1 MTTQLSQLKAKDIMT
16 PDVFM
21 AYEGWSIKRL
31 STFFINN
38 KISGAPVIASDH
50 TLVGVVTATD
60 MINFEGK
67 TDKEKSELVAEV
79 YAEFVGTTYDEETL
93 SQFSER
99 ADERCTVNKVMT
111 KNVIQV
117 DAEETISK
125 VADKMLAEGIR
136 RIFVTNEGVVSGVIS
151 TDNLLRVLTKLQ

>member
-1 MTTQLSQLKAKDIMT
+1 MTTPLSQLKAKDIMT

-50 TLVGVVTATD
+50 SLVGVVTATD

-67 TDKEKSELVAEV
+67 TDKEKSKMVAEV
-79 YAEFVGTTYDEETL
+79 YAEFVGTSYDEATVN
-93 SQFSER
+93 QFAER

-111 KNVIQV
+111 QNVIQV
-117 DAEETISK
+117 DEETVVSE
-125 VADKMLAEGIR
+125 VADKMLEDGIR
-136 RIFVTNEGVVSGVIS
+136 RIFVTKNGIMSGVIS
-151 TDNLLRVLTKLQ
+151 TNNILKVVSQIQ

>member
-50 TLVGVVTATD
+50 SLVGVVTATD

-67 TDKEKSELVAEV
+67 SDQEKSEMVAEV
-79 YAEFVGTTYDEETL
+79 YAEFVGTSYDEATVN
-93 SQFSER
+93 QFAER

-111 KNVIQV
+111 HKVIQV
-117 DAEETISK
+117 DEETNVSD
-125 VADKMLAEGIR
+125 VADKMLEDGIR
-136 RIFVTNEGVVSGVIS
+136 RIFVTKNGIMSGVIS
-151 TDNLLRVLTKLQ
+151 TNNILRVVSQIQ